1 MANLKATF
9 SQFIELVK
17 QSIPDVENRMAAG
30 ATEEEIN
37 AVQEHVG
44 KKLPKDFV
52 EFYRLHNGE
61 RADNRVFFMAGLQF
75 VSLQEVQSL
84 YDLLQEFEESFEP
97 MGTEAISTKS
107 SDKNKWIPF
116 ATDDEDCYLAVD
128 LTPERG
134 NGKAGQVIAVDHGLG
149 GSCTYLMAESF
160 SEFIEKMM
168 GWWKNGDVVAKDID
182 GKKYIEEKDGHF
194 FNSIAGYAIMDQPVQ
209 QVPSK
214 MIELKDEYWQ
224 WYFGKNKIST
234 EKLAKTSG
242 EINPGKEDISCEPL
256 AYIGNLKEVAFYD
269 CKVRDFHY
277 LGQNPKVRSFTM
289 SSPKSVDGDYSILKG
304 CTELQ
309 EVNLWNVKD
318 LKGIESLCELPNLKK
333 LSFAGELT
341 EQIRSLIVSLPHLT
355 SLELANQK
363 ADASDYSFL
372 SQLQN
377 LKELEIKFT
386 NNSKFENLDFLLGL
400 KSLNVFNTNTYAKDE
415 GALKSV
421 LQLKKL
427 KEFRYPVS
435 DLEVYRGNTKLTI
448 MGVYGK
454 VNLDVSPLAETK
466 CKEVCLF
473 QEDLFVKTEEAHLLR
488 KKLKQTGNI
497 KSLTYVRLLPDGTL

>member
-52 EFYRLHNGE
+52 ELYQLHNGE
-61 RADNRVFFMAGLQF
+61 SVDNSVNLMAGIRFLP
-75 VSLQEVQSL
+75 LLLVQGM
-84 YDLLQEFEESFEP
+84 YDLFLEAEEPFEP
-97 MGTEAISTKS
+97 VGTEAISKKTGS
-107 SDKNKWIPF
+107 KNKWIPF
-116 ATDDEDCYLAVD
+116 AADDEECYFAID
-128 LTPERG
+128 LTPEKG
-134 NGKAGQVIAVDHGLG
+134 KGKAGQVIAIEY
-149 GSCTYLMAESF
+149 GSGQSTYLMAESLTA
-160 SEFIEKMM
+160 FIGKLTD
-168 GWWKNGDVVAKDID
+168 WWKNGAVVAKDID
-182 GKKYIEEKDGHF
+182 GTKYIEEKDGHF

-209 QVPSK
+209 HVPSK

-224 WYFGKNKIST
+224 WYFGGNKIST

-242 EINPGKEDISCEPL
+242 EINPGKEDVSCEPL

-473 QEDLFVKTEEAHLLR
+473 QEDSFVKTEEAHLLR

>member
-9 SQFIELVK
+9 SQFIELIK
-17 QSIPDVENRMAAG
+17 QSIPDVEKRMAAG

-61 RADNRVFFMAGLQF
+61 RADDRVFFMAGLQF

-128 LTPERG
+128 LTPGKG

-168 GWWKNGDVVAKDID
+168 DWWKNGAVVAKDID
-182 GKKYIEEKDGHF
+182 GTKHIEEKDGHL
-194 FNSIAGYAIMDQPVQ
+194 FNSLPAYAIMEGQPQ
-209 QVPSK
+209 QLPDK
-214 MIELKDEYWQ
+214 TIELKDDYWIEY
-224 WYFGKNKIST
+224 F
-234 EKLAKTSG
+234 EKKSITTAELAKEEG
-242 EINPGKEDISCEPL
+242 EFWVEEEDVSCEPL
-256 AYIGNLKEVAFYD
+256 AYLGNPKEVTFID
-269 CKVRDFHY
+269 NTVRDFHY
-277 LGQNPKVRSFTM
+277 LGQNARVKYISLCRTTLE
-289 SSPKSVDGDYSILKG
+289 DGDLSVLKG
-304 CTELQ
+304 CTALKEIELI
-309 EVNLWNVKD
+309 ELSD
-318 LKGIESLCELPNLKK
+318 LSGVEALASLPNLTK
-333 LSFAGELT
+333 LYYAGDLT
-341 EQIRSLIVSLPHLT
+341 EQIRSLILSLPHLT
-355 SLELANQK
+355 SLKLDDLDTN
-363 ADASDYSFL
+363 SDLSFI
-372 SQLQN
+372 STMQN
-377 LKELEIKFT
+377 LVELEVCLNDNTKL
-386 NNSKFENLDFLLGL
+386 KNLDFLPAL
-400 KSLNVFNTNTYAKDE
+400 KNLTIFRSNTYAEDE
-415 GALKSV
+415 KALKSV

-435 DLEVYRGNTKLTI
+435 DLEVYRGNTKLTF

-454 VNLDVSPLAETK
+454 ENLDVSPLAETK
-466 CKEVCLF
+466 CKEVYLF
-473 QEDLFVKTEEAHLLR
+473 ETDSFADSKADSILWKYLG
-488 KKLKQTGNI
+488 KISNI
-497 KSLTYVRLLPDGTL
+497 KSINYVQLLVEDE

>member
-9 SQFIELVK
+9 SQFIELIK
-17 QSIPDVENRMAAG
+17 QSIPDMENRMAAG

-52 EFYRLHNGE
+52 ELYRLHNGE

-168 GWWKNGDVVAKDID
+168 DWWKNGDVVAKDID

-224 WYFGKNKIST
+224 WYFEKDQIST
-234 EKLAKTSG
+234 ENLAKTSG
-242 EINPGKEDISCEPL
+242 EFRATDKDVSCEPI
-256 AYIGNLKEVAFYD
+256 AYIGNPKEVYFD
-269 CKVRDFHY
+269 NCIVRDFHY

-289 SSPKSVDGDYSILKG
+289 DSPQSVDGDYSILKG
-304 CTELQ
+304 CVDLQ
-309 EVNLWNVKD
+309 ELGLRHVKD
-318 LKGIESLCELPNLKK
+318 LTGIESVCELPNLKK
-333 LSFAGELT
+333 LTIAGELT

-355 SLELANQK
+355 ILELCSLEAKDVNL
-363 ADASDYSFL
+363 SFL

-377 LKELEIKFT
+377 LKELEIRFKDAT
-386 NNSKFENLDFLLGL
+386 RLENLDFLLGL
-400 KSLNVFNTNTYAKDE
+400 KNLTAFRTKTYAKDE

-435 DLEVYRGNTKLTI
+435 DLEVYRGNTKLTY

-454 VNLDVSPLAETK
+454 ENLDVSPLAETK
-466 CKEVCLF
+466 CKEVYLF
-473 QEDLFVKTEEAHLLR
+473 ETDSFADSKADSILWKNLG
-488 KKLKQTGNI
+488 KISNI
-497 KSLTYVRLLPDGTL
+497 KSIKYVQLLE